1 MGKREADERGGGTAP
16 RDRHLETMI
25 ARALK
30 PIVLARAFP
39 RTLVQLTLQVLRT
52 PAAKNPPGPFA
63 HSVRSPP
70 PPPSPPPPLVCKR
83 RWAIVDASHGARR
96 RCR

>member
-1 MGKREADERGGGTAP
+1 
-16 RDRHLETMI
+16 MI

-30 PIVLARAFP
+30 PVVLARAFP

-63 HSVRSPP
+63 HSVRSPT
-70 PPPSPPPPLVCKR
+70 SSGVQAEM
-83 RWAIVDASHGARR
+83 AI
-96 RCR
+96 C